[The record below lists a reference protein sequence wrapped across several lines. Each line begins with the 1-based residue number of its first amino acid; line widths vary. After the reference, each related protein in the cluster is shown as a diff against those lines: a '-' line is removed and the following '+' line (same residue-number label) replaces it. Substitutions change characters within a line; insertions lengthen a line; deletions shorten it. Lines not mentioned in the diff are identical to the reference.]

1 MRRVCLTITGM
12 VIGILA
18 AFSQNIPAD
27 TSGFKSRAL
36 KIDEVN
42 ILSSYY
48 TQTAD
53 KSAVSGGD
61 PGPRGIGNVTD
72 LSNGIEIKMV
82 GWDPKGRK
90 NSLTGGIGM
99 DNHTAASQA
108 YVDSSG
114 RGKKTGTRIYPTL
127 DWTIGN
133 ETRGTSFGL
142 GAYYSAEHNYYH
154 SIGLNTSFS
163 AKTKHNGEFSA
174 KLISYFDRIVMI
186 TPSELIPVDTAN
198 VTTSPTTDSVVY
210 ITTASGRTEALNYS
224 TGQVLSKGGKVHI
237 PSSSRDSY
245 SASFSFTQIINQRMQ
260 GAILVDFAYQTGYLG
275 LPFHRVYFA
284 DSSSAV
290 VEKLPSQRVKLPI
303 GFRLNYF
310 LGDNVILRA
319 YYRFYID
326 NWGVRSHT
334 ASLEVPVKITPFISI
349 SPFYRYYIQS
359 ASNYFAPFKVH
370 TPADEYYTSN
380 YALSAFSGQYFGTG
394 VRLSP
399 PGGVG
404 SKHLSV
410 VEIRYGHYAE
420 TTNLVSNLI
429 ALNLTFK

>member
-1 MRRVCLTITGM
+1 MRRVCLTITGL
-12 VIGILA
+12 VIGILSA
-18 AFSQNIPAD
+18 YSQNTPAD
-27 TSGFKSRAL
+27 TSGFKARKL

-48 TQTAD
+48 SQTAD

-72 LSNGIEIKMV
+72 LSNGLEIKLV

-90 NSLTGGIGM
+90 NSLIGGIGM

-114 RGKKTGTRIYPTL
+114 HGKRTGTRIYPTL
-127 DWTIGN
+127 DWTIEN
-133 ETRGTSFGL
+133 QQKGTSFGL

-154 SIGLNTSFS
+154 SIGLNTSMS

-174 KLISYFDRIVMI
+174 KLTGYFDRIVMI

-198 VTTSPTTDSVVY
+198 VVSTPTTDSVVY
-210 ITTASGRTEALNYS
+210 VTTASGRTEALNYS
-224 TGQVLSKGGKVHI
+224 TGQVLSKGGRVHI
-237 PSSSRDSY
+237 PSSGRDSY
-245 SASFSFTQIINQRMQ
+245 SASFSFTQVINERMQ

-284 DSSSAV
+284 DSATAV
-290 VEKLPSQRVKLPI
+290 VEKLPSQRVKLPV
-303 GFRLNYF
+303 GLRLNYF

-326 NWGVRSHT
+326 NWGIRSHT
-334 ASLEVPVKITPFISI
+334 ASLEVPIKITPFFSI
-349 SPFYRYYIQS
+349 SPFYRYYIQT
-359 ASNYFAPFKVH
+359 ASNYFAPYGVH
-370 TPADEYYTSN
+370 TAADEYYTSN
-380 YALSAFSGQYFGTG
+380 YALSAFTGQYFGMSF
-394 VRLSP
+394 RLAP
-399 PGGVG
+399 PGGIG
-404 SKHLSV
+404 NRHFSTL
-410 VEIRYGHYAE
+410 EIRYGHCTE
-420 TTNLVSNLI
+420 TTDLVSNLI
-429 ALNLTFK
+429 GLNLTFK

>member
-1 MRRVCLTITGM
+1 MRRICLTITGM
-12 VIGILA
+12 IIGILA
-18 AFSQNIPAD
+18 AHAQTNPTDSA
-27 TSGFKSRAL
+27 GFKARAL

-48 TQTAD
+48 SQTAD

-72 LSNGIEIKMV
+72 LSNGVEIKMV

-99 DNHTAASQA
+99 DNHTAASQG

-114 RGKKTGTRIYPTL
+114 RGKRTGTRIYPTL
-127 DWTIGN
+127 DWTIEN
-133 ETRGTSFGL
+133 HQRGTSFGI

-154 SIGLNTSFS
+154 SVGLNTSFGF
-163 AKTKHNGEFSA
+163 KTKHNGEFSA
-174 KLISYFDRIVMI
+174 KFTGYFDRIVMI
-186 TPSELIPVDTAN
+186 RPSELIPVDSSGISTG
-198 VTTSPTTDSVVY
+198 TTTDSVVY

-224 TGQVLSKGGKVHI
+224 TGQVLSKGSRVRI

-245 SASFSFTQIINQRMQ
+245 SASFSFTQIINQRLQ

-284 DSSSAV
+284 DSSTAV
-290 VEKLPSQRVKLPI
+290 VEKLPSQRVKLPV
-303 GFRLNYF
+303 GLRLNYF
-310 LGDNVILRA
+310 LGDNVILRG

-334 ASLEVPVKITPFISI
+334 VSLEVPIKITPFFSI
-349 SPFYRYYIQS
+349 SPFYRFYIQS
-359 ASNYFAPFKVH
+359 ASTYFAPYKVH
-370 TPADEYYTSN
+370 TQADEYYTSN

-394 VRLSP
+394 IRLAP
-399 PGGVG
+399 PGGIG

-410 VEIRYGHYAE
+410 VEIRYGHYSE
-420 TTNLVSNLI
+420 TTNLASNLI

>member
-1 MRRVCLTITGM
+1 M
-12 VIGILA
+12 VIGILT
-18 AFSQNIPAD
+18 AFSQHVPAD
-27 TSGFKSRAL
+27 TAGFKSRNL

-72 LSNGIEIKMV
+72 ISNGLEIKMV

-114 RGKKTGTRIYPTL
+114 KGTRTGTRIYPTL
-127 DWTIGN
+127 DWTIEN
-133 ETRGTSFGL
+133 QQRGTSFGI

-174 KLISYFDRIVMI
+174 KVNGYFDRIVMI
-186 TPSELIPVDTAN
+186 TPSELIPVDSAN
-198 VTTSPTTDSVVY
+198 VSAGSTTDSVVY
-210 ITTASGRTEALNYS
+210 ITTASGRTEALSAS
-224 TGQVLSKGGKVHI
+224 TGQVLSKGSRVSI
-237 PSSSRDSY
+237 PSSSRNSY

-284 DSSSAV
+284 DSSKAV

-303 GFRLNYF
+303 GLRLNYF
-310 LGDNVILRA
+310 LGDKVILRG

-334 ASLEVPVKITPFISI
+334 ASLEVPVKITPFFSI

-370 TPADEYYTSN
+370 SPADEYYTSN
-380 YALSAFSGQYFGTG
+380 YALSAFSGQYFGASI
-394 VRLSP
+394 RLAP
-399 PGGVG
+399 PGGIG
-404 SKHLSV
+404 GKHFSAM
-410 VEIRYGHYAE
+410 EIRYGHYAE
-420 TTNLVSNLI
+420 TTNLQSNLI

>member
-1 MRRVCLTITGM
+1 MRRVCLTITGL

-18 AFSQNIPAD
+18 AFSQQTPAD
-27 TSGFKSRAL
+27 STGFKSRTL

-48 TQTAD
+48 WQTAD

-72 LSNGIEIKMV
+72 LSNGIEVKLV
-82 GWDPKGRK
+82 GWDPRGRK

-127 DWTIGN
+127 DWTI
-133 ETRGTSFGL
+133 ESPAKGTSFGI

-174 KLISYFDRIVMI
+174 MLNGYFDRIVMI

-198 VTTSPTTDSVVY
+198 VNTGPTTDSVVY
-210 ITTASGRTEALNYS
+210 VTTASGRTEALSYS
-224 TGQVLSKGGKVHI
+224 TGQVLGKGGRVQI

-245 SASFSFTQIINQRMQ
+245 SASFAFTQIINRRMQ
-260 GAILVDFAYQTGYLG
+260 GSILLDLAYQTGYLG

-284 DSSSAV
+284 DSSKAV
-290 VEKLPSQRVKLPI
+290 VEKLPSQRVKLPV

-310 LGDNVILRA
+310 LGDKVILRG

-334 ASLEVPVKITPFISI
+334 ASLEVPVKVTPFFSI
-349 SPFYRYYIQS
+349 SPFYRYYIQT
-359 ASNYFAPFKVH
+359 ASNYFAPYGVH
-370 TPADEYYTSN
+370 TAADEYYTSN
-380 YALSAFSGQYFGTG
+380 YALSAFTGQYYGMGF
-394 VRLSP
+394 RLAP
-399 PGGVG
+399 PGGIG
-404 SKHLSV
+404 NSHFSTL
-410 VEIRYGHYAE
+410 EIRYGHYTE
-420 TTNLVSNLI
+420 TTDLRSNLI
-429 ALNLTFK
+429 SLDLTFK

>member
-1 MRRVCLTITGM
+1 MRKVCLTITGLI
-12 VIGILA
+12 IGIFA
-18 AFSQNIPAD
+18 AFSQNTPAD

-48 TQTAD
+48 SQTAD

-72 LSNGIEIKMV
+72 LSNGIEIKMI
-82 GWDPKGRK
+82 GWNAKGRK
-90 NSLTGGIGM
+90 NTLTGGIGM

-114 RGKKTGTRIYPTL
+114 HGKRTGTRIYPTL
-127 DWTIGN
+127 DWTIEN
-133 ETRGTSFGL
+133 EKRGTSFGA

-163 AKTKHNGEFSA
+163 AKTKHNGEFSV
-174 KLISYFDRIVMI
+174 KLNGYFDRIVMI

-198 VTTSPTTDSVVY
+198 VKPVSTSDSVVY

-245 SASFSFTQIINQRMQ
+245 SASFSFTQVINQRLQ

-284 DSSSAV
+284 DSTTAV

-303 GFRLNYF
+303 GLRLNYF
-310 LGDNVILRA
+310 LGDNVILRG

-326 NWGVRSHT
+326 NWGVKSHT
-334 ASLEVPVKITPFISI
+334 ASLEVPVKITPFFSI
-349 SPFYRYYIQS
+349 SPFYRYYIQT
-359 ASNYFAPFKVH
+359 ASRYFAPFKVH
-370 TPADEYYTSN
+370 TPADDYYTSN
-380 YALSAFSGQYFGTG
+380 YALSAFSGQYLGASF
-394 VRLSP
+394 RLAP
-399 PGGVG
+399 PGGVLN
-404 SKHLSV
+404 KHLSV
-410 VEIRYGHYAE
+410 LEIRYGHYTE

-429 ALNLTFK
+429 ALDMTFR

>member
-12 VIGILA
+12 VFSILA
-18 AFSQNIPAD
+18 AFSQQAPAD
-27 TSGFKSRAL
+27 TTGFKSRHL

-42 ILSSYY
+42 IISSYY

-72 LSNGIEIKMV
+72 LSNGLEIKMV

-90 NSLTGGIGM
+90 NSLIGGIGM
-99 DNHTAASQA
+99 DNHTAASQG

-114 RGKKTGTRIYPTL
+114 KGKRTGTRIYPTL
-127 DWTIGN
+127 DWTIEN
-133 ETRGTSFGL
+133 EQRGTSFGI
-142 GAYYSAEHNYYH
+142 GAYYSAEHSYYH

-174 KLISYFDRIVMI
+174 KFTGYFDRIVMI
-186 TPSELIPVDTAN
+186 TPSELIPVDSAN
-198 VTTSPTTDSVVY
+198 VSTGSTTDSVVY
-210 ITTASGRTEALNYS
+210 ITTASGRTEALNYN
-224 TGQVLSKGGKVHI
+224 TGQVLSKGSQVHI
-237 PSSSRDSY
+237 PSSSRNSY

-284 DSSSAV
+284 DSSKAV

-303 GFRLNYF
+303 GLRLNYF
-310 LGDNVILRA
+310 LGDKVILRGF
-319 YYRFYID
+319 YRFYID

-334 ASLEVPVKITPFISI
+334 ASLEVPVKITPFFSI

-359 ASNYFAPFKVH
+359 AANYFAPFKVH
-370 TPADEYYTSN
+370 TAADEYYTSN
-380 YALSAFSGQYFGTG
+380 YALSAFSGQYFGASI
-394 VRLSP
+394 RLAP
-399 PGGVG
+399 PGGIG
-404 SKHLSV
+404 SKHFSV
-410 VEIRYGHYAE
+410 IELRYGHYSE
-420 TTNLVSNLI
+420 TTNLQSNLV

>member
-18 AFSQNIPAD
+18 AFSQNVPRD
-27 TSGFKSRAL
+27 TTGFKSRTL

-48 TQTAD
+48 AQTAD

-82 GWDPKGRK
+82 GWDPRGRK

-108 YVDSSG
+108 FVDSSG
-114 RGKKTGTRIYPTL
+114 RGKRTGTRIYPTL
-127 DWTIGN
+127 DWTISN
-133 ETRGTSFGL
+133 ETRGTSFGI
-142 GAYYSAEHNYYH
+142 GAYYSAEHSYYH
-154 SIGLNTSFS
+154 SIGLNTSFT

-174 KLISYFDRIVMI
+174 KLNGYFDRIVMI
-186 TPSELIPVDTAN
+186 TPSELIPIDSSN
-198 VTTSPTTDSVVY
+198 VSTVVSTDSVVY
-210 ITTASGRTEALNYS
+210 ITTASGRTEALNYN
-224 TGQVLSKGGKVHI
+224 TGQVLSKGNKVRI

-245 SASFSFTQIINQRMQ
+245 SASFSFTQVISQRMQ

-284 DSSSAV
+284 DSSKAV
-290 VEKLPSQRVKLPI
+290 VERLPSQRVKLPV
-303 GFRLNYF
+303 GLRLNYF

-319 YYRFYID
+319 YYRYYID

-334 ASLEVPVKITPFISI
+334 ASLEVPVKITPFFSI

-359 ASNYFAPFKVH
+359 ASNYFAPYKVH
-370 TPADEYYTSN
+370 TAADAYYTSN
-380 YALSAFSGQYFGTG
+380 YALSAFSGQYFGAG
-394 VRLSP
+394 FRLAP
-399 PGGVG
+399 PGGIG
-404 SKHLSV
+404 NKHFSAL
-410 VEIRYGHYAE
+410 EIRYGHYTE
-420 TTNLVSNLI
+420 TTNLTSDLI
-429 ALNLTFK
+429 ALNLTFR

>member
-1 MRRVCLTITGM
+1 MRRVCLTITGL

-18 AFSQNIPAD
+18 AFSQNAPSD
-27 TSGFKSRAL
+27 SSGFKSRPL
-36 KIDEVN
+36 KVDEVN

-48 TQTAD
+48 SQTAD

-72 LSNGIEIKMV
+72 LSNGVEIRMV

-114 RGKKTGTRIYPTL
+114 RGKSTGTRIYPTL
-127 DWTIGN
+127 DWTIEN
-133 ETRGTSFGL
+133 QHGTSFGI

-154 SIGLNTSFS
+154 SVGLNTSFS

-174 KLISYFDRIVMI
+174 KLTGYFDRIVMI

-198 VTTSPTTDSVVY
+198 ITTGPATDSVIY
-210 ITTASGRTEALNYS
+210 ITTASGRTEALSYG

-245 SASFSFTQIINQRMQ
+245 SASFVYSQVINQRMQ
-260 GAILVDFAYQTGYLG
+260 GALLVDLALQTGYLG

-284 DSSSAV
+284 DSTKAV
-290 VEKLPSQRVKLPI
+290 VEKLPSQRVKLPV
-303 GFRLNYF
+303 GLRMNYF
-310 LGDNVILRA
+310 LGDRVILRA

-326 NWGVRSHT
+326 NWGIRSHT
-334 ASLEVPVKITPFISI
+334 ASLEIPVKITPFFSI
-349 SPFYRYYIQS
+349 SPFYRYYNQS
-359 ASNYFAPFKVH
+359 ASKYFAAYKAH
-370 TPADEYYTSN
+370 TPADAYYTSN
-380 YALSAFSGQYFGTG
+380 YALSAFSGQYFGAG
-394 VRLSP
+394 LRLAP
-399 PGGVG
+399 PGGIG
-404 SKHLSV
+404 DKHFSV
-410 VEIRYGHYAE
+410 MELRYGHYAE
-420 TTNLVSNLI
+420 TTNLVSNVI
-429 ALNLTFK
+429 ALNLTFR